1 MALRKLTLIS
11 MFSVVLGLV
20 GAVIGLGGIYLYL
33 DPQIPKAETYRHV
46 KLETPLRIYTKDK
59 KLIAEF
65 GERRLIPVKLSEVPD
80 SFIRAILDTEDKRF
94 YQHRGID
101 YISLLN
107 DSFELLQAR
116 KIRSGASTITMQLAR
131 NISFSLEQ
139 TFIRKFKEMLLALK
153 IEQELTKD
161 EILELY
167 INVVPFGKRAYGAQ
181 AAALTYYGKPL
192 NQLELAQFA
201 MLAGIPQA
209 PSAANPINGPDRAL
223 RRRNLVLGR
232 MLEQSSITQQEYEQA
247 ITAPIT
253 AKLYARELD
262 LAAPFPAEWV
272 RSQLINKL
280 PDLYSGGY
288 EVFTTLESN
297 LQKQATRAL
306 RNGLLKYDQRHGFR
320 GPEKKQAY
328 EENLGELTPIEIVDN
343 ALELLAKES
352 IIGEL
357 IPAIVLKTD
366 SEFATLIKK
375 DGKEIRLALETM
387 DWASPYIDVDNK
399 GRKPKSVPD
408 VLQKGDLVR
417 VSEKNGAWSL
427 AQVPRVQGALISMDP
442 ITGGILAIEGGF
454 DFKINQYNH
463 AIQAARQPGSGFK
476 PFIYS
481 AALDN
486 GITPSTVYMD
496 APLVFEDENL
506 EAQYRPDNDNKRYNG
521 PTRLREALYRSINL
535 VSIRVLMD
543 ISPQKA
549 LNYVQK
555 FGFNTETFP
564 SNTQL
569 AIGGGT
575 MAITPMEMA
584 AAYSI
589 FANGGF
595 LVNPH
600 IISRV
605 TDINGAEVLSSINPI
620 ACPRDNC
627 LKSMSLLEGN
637 IQNSV
642 PLNELDSIEPQ
653 KIKIAQRVIDQ
664 RNAYIMHKMLQ
675 DVIRRGTGIRARKL
689 RRADLAGKTGTTD
702 NAADTWFNGYSPQIV
717 TTVWVGFPD
726 HQPLGKNEY
735 GSNTPLPIWID
746 YMAEA
751 LKDEPILDPPQPKGV
766 ITIKIDPTTGSQAV
780 PGQENAILE
789 YFLEE
794 HVPPKQRNQKL
805 KIDNGALH
813 PVDLF

>member
-1 MALRKLTLIS
+1 MTKKGSGVALRKLTLIS

-442 ITGGILAIEGGF
+442 ITGRILAI
-454 DFKINQYNH
+454 
-463 AIQAARQPGSGFK
+463 
-476 PFIYS
+476 
-481 AALDN
+481 
-486 GITPSTVYMD
+486 
-496 APLVFEDENL
+496 
-506 EAQYRPDNDNKRYNG
+506 
-521 PTRLREALYRSINL
+521 
-535 VSIRVLMD
+535 
-543 ISPQKA
+543 
-549 LNYVQK
+549 
-555 FGFNTETFP
+555 
-564 SNTQL
+564 
-569 AIGGGT
+569 
-575 MAITPMEMA
+575 
-584 AAYSI
+584 
-589 FANGGF
+589 
-595 LVNPH
+595 
-600 IISRV
+600 
-605 TDINGAEVLSSINPI
+605 
-620 ACPRDNC
+620 
-627 LKSMSLLEGN
+627 
-637 IQNSV
+637 
-642 PLNELDSIEPQ
+642 
-653 KIKIAQRVIDQ
+653 
-664 RNAYIMHKMLQ
+664 
-675 DVIRRGTGIRARKL
+675 
-689 RRADLAGKTGTTD
+689 
-702 NAADTWFNGYSPQIV
+702 
-717 TTVWVGFPD
+717 
-726 HQPLGKNEY
+726 
-735 GSNTPLPIWID
+735 
-746 YMAEA
+746 
-751 LKDEPILDPPQPKGV
+751 
-766 ITIKIDPTTGSQAV
+766 
-780 PGQENAILE
+780 
-789 YFLEE
+789 
-794 HVPPKQRNQKL
+794 
-805 KIDNGALH
+805 
-813 PVDLF
+813 